1 MATLQNYNVSN
12 TDSKKIPPTLG
23 YPVDGLLPHDEI
35 KGMIASGSAM
45 MDHIKNDAIDLTKSA
60 MSEARSF
67 TAPYIASMEKE
78 VKFNPLRSVAIA
90 FGTGALLS
98 FLFRRT

>member
-1 MATLQNYNVSN
+1 MATLQNYNTSS
-12 TDSKKIPPTLG
+12 TDAKKVPPSLG

-35 KGMIASGSAM
+35 KGMIASGSSM

-60 MSEARSF
+60 ISEAKSF
-67 TAPYIASMEKE
+67 TAPYITSMEKE
-78 VKFNPLRSVAIA
+78 VKVNTLRSVAIA
-90 FGTGALLS
+90 FGAGALLS